1 MPWLSQL
8 AAGTGAQH
16 MRDSGKPLCP
26 RPQRHVERPSGEAA
40 RRGSLLPAATLHDSG
55 GTSHRERNRPGPLGG
70 WREGPALDGKTLG
83 GVFLSSFA
91 DAAQAPQPRTNLAG
105 SRWGAPRAP
114 CSLAVRVLLS
124 QH

>member
-8 AAGTGAQH
+8 ATGTGAQH
-16 MRDSGKPLCP
+16 TRDSGKPLCP

-40 RRGSLLPAATLHDSG
+40 CWGSLLPAAMSHDSG
-55 GTSHRERNRPGPLGG
+55 GTGHRERNRPGPLGG
-70 WREGPALDGKTLG
+70 WREGACSQQTMLG
-83 GVFLSSFA
+83 RVFLSSFT

-105 SRWGAPRAP
+105 FRWGAPQAP
-114 CSLAVRVLLS
+114 RSLAVHVPLS